1 MFRMS
6 HERDGAHAWYVAGL
20 MAVAYAVAFVD
31 RQVLNL
37 LVDPIRHDLGLTDT
51 SISLLQ
57 GFAFVAAY
65 VLAGPVFGRLADRGS
80 RRNLLIAGVV
90 LWCTFTVLCGFAR
103 DFWTLFIARAG
114 VGAAEACLLPAGWSL
129 LADHFSREKLPRA
142 MSIFLLGPFVGG
154 GLALVFGG
162 LIVRAVTGVE
172 FSGPLAGLPP
182 WGLTFIFV
190 GLPGFLIAAML
201 LTVREPPRH
210 FARPAEDRSFTVGDV
225 GRFLWSERQF
235 YGRFFGGIALMAV
248 ALYALPAWTPTL
260 LMRVHG
266 ADPAHVGVEY
276 GIATLIAGSAGILL
290 GPWLAKRL
298 RPRYGEEAPLRTALV
313 AAGGVVPVCLFLPFA
328 PGYWSALVAAALGSL
343 SVNLALPMVSSALQA
358 STPNRMRGLVT
369 SAYAFVVLS
378 MGMGVAPTVIAL
390 ITDYVLGDGRQLG
403 TSLALVCGT
412 CACASVPLLAS
423 AARRYGPRL
432 AAVQQADDGPGA

>member
-1 MFRMS
+1 MS

-57 GFAFVAAY
+57 GFAFVSAY
-65 VLAGPVFGRLADRGS
+65 VLAGPVFGRLADRGN

-90 LWCTFTVLCGFAR
+90 LWCAFTVLCGFAR

-172 FSGPLAGLPP
+172 FGGPLAGLPA
-182 WGLTFIFV
+182 WGLTFVFV
-190 GLPGFLIAAML
+190 GLPGFLIAALM

-210 FARPAEDRSFTVGDV
+210 FVRPAEDRSFTVGDV

-260 LMRVHG
+260 LKRVHG
-266 ADPAHVGVEY
+266 ADTASVGIEY

-290 GPWLAKRL
+290 GPWLAKQL
-298 RPRYGEEAPLRTALV
+298 KPRYGEEAPLRTALV
-313 AAGGVVPVCLFLPFA
+313 AAVGVVPVCLFLPFA
-328 PGYWSALVAAALGSL
+328 PGYWSALIAAALGSL

-358 STPNRMRGLVT
+358 STPNRMRGMVT

-378 MGMGVAPTVIAL
+378 MGMGVAPTLIAL
-390 ITDYVLGDGRQLG
+390 ITDHVLADEKQLG
-403 TSLALVCGT
+403 LSLALVCGT
-412 CACASVPLLAS
+412 CACLSVPLLAS

-432 AAVQQADDGPGA
+432 AAVQQDGGGPGA